1 MSARP
6 VPAAGSRVRFALL
19 FVLFAGAL
27 AVRVGLG
34 TWQVQRLA
42 WKEALLATID
52 ERIHADPLPL
62 DEVASRY
69 PEIEYVPVTAT
80 GRFDHAA
87 ERHVFTTWEGE
98 SGYDVFTPL
107 LLGGNR
113 AVFVNRGFERAAGRG
128 VVLIVTGAPIPAGA
142 DAVVPFDRK
151 DPATR
156 ADGQVGGEVTVTGLA
171 RRGLAEKPSW
181 VVPDNDP
188 AKNVFY
194 WKDVRAMRETS
205 GLDPAIDVLP
215 FVVDAGDA
223 ANPGGLPVGGTTLI
237 DLPNNH
243 LQYAVTWYG
252 LALALCGVFGYRL
265 WSLRKRTP

>member
-27 AVRVGLG
+27 AVLVGLG

-107 LLGGNR
+107 LLGENR
-113 AVFVNRGFERAAGRG
+113 AVFVNRGF
-128 VVLIVTGAPIPAGA
+128 
-142 DAVVPFDRK
+142 VPFDRK

-205 GLDPAIDVLP
+205 GLDPVIDVLP

>member
-27 AVRVGLG
+27 AVLVGLG

-52 ERIHADPLPL
+52 ARIHADPLPL

-107 LLGGNR
+107 LLNEGR
-113 AVFVNRGFERAAGRG
+113 AVFVNRGF
-128 VVLIVTGAPIPAGA
+128 
-142 DAVVPFDRK
+142 VPFDRK

>member
-27 AVRVGLG
+27 AVLVGLG

-52 ERIHADPLPL
+52 ARIHADPLPL

-107 LLGGNR
+107 LLGENR
-113 AVFVNRGFERAAGRG
+113 AVLVNRGF
-128 VVLIVTGAPIPAGA
+128 
-142 DAVVPFDRK
+142 VPFDRK

>member
-1 MSARP
+1 MNTRP

-27 AVRVGLG
+27 AVLVGLG

-62 DEVASRY
+62 DDVASRY

-107 LLGGNR
+107 LLGEGR
-113 AVFVNRGFERAAGRG
+113 AVFVNRGF
-128 VVLIVTGAPIPAGA
+128 
-142 DAVVPFDRK
+142 VPFDRK

>member
-1 MSARP
+1 MSTRP
-6 VPAAGSRVRFALL
+6 VPAAGSRVWFALL

-27 AVRVGLG
+27 AVLVGLG

-107 LLGGNR
+107 LLGENR
-113 AVFVNRGFERAAGRG
+113 AVFVNRGF
-128 VVLIVTGAPIPAGA
+128 
-142 DAVVPFDRK
+142 VPFDRK

-265 WSLRKRTP
+265 LSLRKRTP

>member
-1 MSARP
+1 MSTRP

-27 AVRVGLG
+27 AVLVGLG

-62 DEVASRY
+62 DKVASRY

-107 LLGGNR
+107 LLGEGR
-113 AVFVNRGFERAAGRG
+113 AVFVNRGF
-128 VVLIVTGAPIPAGA
+128 
-142 DAVVPFDRK
+142 VPFDRK

-194 WKDVRAMRETS
+194 WKDIRAMRETS

>member
-1 MSARP
+1 MSTRP

-27 AVRVGLG
+27 AVLVGLG

-62 DEVASRY
+62 DDVASRY

-107 LLGGNR
+107 LLGENR
-113 AVFVNRGFERAAGRG
+113 AVLVNRGF
-128 VVLIVTGAPIPAGA
+128 
-142 DAVVPFDRK
+142 VPFDRK

-171 RRGLAEKPSW
+171 CRGLAEKPSW

-194 WKDVRAMRETS
+194 WKDVRGMRETS

>member
-27 AVRVGLG
+27 AVLVGLG

-52 ERIHADPLPL
+52 ARIHADPLPL

-107 LLGGNR
+107 LLGENR
-113 AVFVNRGFERAAGRG
+113 AVLVNRGF
-128 VVLIVTGAPIPAGA
+128 
-142 DAVVPFDRK
+142 VPFDRK

-223 ANPGGLPVGGTTLI
+223 VNPGGLPVGGTTLI

>member
-27 AVRVGLG
+27 AVLVGLG

-52 ERIHADPLPL
+52 ARIHADPLPL

-107 LLGGNR
+107 LLGENR
-113 AVFVNRGFERAAGRG
+113 AVLVNRGF
-128 VVLIVTGAPIPAGA
+128 
-142 DAVVPFDRK
+142 VPFDRK

-171 RRGLAEKPSW
+171 RRGLAEKPFW

-223 ANPGGLPVGGTTLI
+223 VNPGGLPVGGTTLI

>member
-1 MSARP
+1 MNTRP

-27 AVRVGLG
+27 AVLVGLG

-107 LLGGNR
+107 LLGENR
-113 AVFVNRGFERAAGRG
+113 AVLVNRGF
-128 VVLIVTGAPIPAGA
+128 
-142 DAVVPFDRK
+142 VPFDRK

>member
-1 MSARP
+1 MSTRP

-27 AVRVGLG
+27 AVLVGLG

-42 WKEALLATID
+42 WKEGLLATID

-107 LLGGNR
+107 LLGENR
-113 AVFVNRGFERAAGRG
+113 AVFVNRGF
-128 VVLIVTGAPIPAGA
+128 
-142 DAVVPFDRK
+142 VPFDRK

-181 VVPDNDP
+181 VVPDNDS

>member
-1 MSARP
+1 MSTRP

-27 AVRVGLG
+27 AVLVGLG

-52 ERIHADPLPL
+52 ERTHADPLPL

-107 LLGGNR
+107 LLGENR
-113 AVFVNRGFERAAGRG
+113 AVLVNRGF
-128 VVLIVTGAPIPAGA
+128 
-142 DAVVPFDRK
+142 VPFDRK

>member
-1 MSARP
+1 MNTRP

-27 AVRVGLG
+27 AVLVGLG

-62 DEVASRY
+62 DDVASRY

-107 LLGGNR
+107 LLGENR
-113 AVFVNRGFERAAGRG
+113 AVLVNRGF
-128 VVLIVTGAPIPAGA
+128 
-142 DAVVPFDRK
+142 VPFDRK

>member
-1 MSARP
+1 MSTRP

-27 AVRVGLG
+27 AVLVGLG

-107 LLGGNR
+107 LLGENR
-113 AVFVNRGFERAAGRG
+113 AVLVNRGF
-128 VVLIVTGAPIPAGA
+128 
-142 DAVVPFDRK
+142 VPFDRK

-156 ADGQVGGEVTVTGLA
+156 ADGQVGGEVTITGLA

-252 LALALCGVFGYRL
+252 LALALCGVFSYRL
-265 WSLRKRTP
+265 WSVRKRTP

>member
-1 MSARP
+1 MNTRP
-6 VPAAGSRVRFALL
+6 VPAAGSRFRFALL

-27 AVRVGLG
+27 AVLVGLG

-107 LLGGNR
+107 LLGENR
-113 AVFVNRGFERAAGRG
+113 AVFVNRGF
-128 VVLIVTGAPIPAGA
+128 
-142 DAVVPFDRK
+142 VPFDRK

>member
-1 MSARP
+1 MSTRP

-27 AVRVGLG
+27 AVLVGLG

-42 WKEALLATID
+42 WKEGLLATID

-107 LLGGNR
+107 LLGEGR
-113 AVFVNRGFERAAGRG
+113 AVFVNRGF
-128 VVLIVTGAPIPAGA
+128 
-142 DAVVPFDRK
+142 VPFDRK

>member
-1 MSARP
+1 MSTRP

-27 AVRVGLG
+27 AVLVGLG

-52 ERIHADPLPL
+52 ARIHADPLPL

-107 LLGGNR
+107 LLGENR
-113 AVFVNRGFERAAGRG
+113 AVLVNRGF
-128 VVLIVTGAPIPAGA
+128 
-142 DAVVPFDRK
+142 VPFDRK

-223 ANPGGLPVGGTTLI
+223 VNPGGLPVGGTTLI

>member
-1 MSARP
+1 MSTRP

-27 AVRVGLG
+27 AVLVGLG

-107 LLGGNR
+107 LLGENR
-113 AVFVNRGFERAAGRG
+113 AVLVNRGF
-128 VVLIVTGAPIPAGA
+128 
-142 DAVVPFDRK
+142 VPFDRK

>member
-27 AVRVGLG
+27 AVLVGLG

-107 LLGGNR
+107 LLGENR
-113 AVFVNRGFERAAGRG
+113 AVLVNRGF
-128 VVLIVTGAPIPAGA
+128 
-142 DAVVPFDRK
+142 VPFDRK

>member
-1 MSARP
+1 MSTRP
-6 VPAAGSRVRFALL
+6 VPAAGSRFRFALL

-27 AVRVGLG
+27 AVLVGLG

-80 GRFDHAA
+80 GRFDHSA

-107 LLGGNR
+107 LLGEGR
-113 AVFVNRGFERAAGRG
+113 AVFVNRGF
-128 VVLIVTGAPIPAGA
+128 
-142 DAVVPFDRK
+142 VPFDRK

>member
-1 MSARP
+1 MSTRP

-27 AVRVGLG
+27 AVLVGLG

-52 ERIHADPLPL
+52 ARIHADPLPL

-107 LLGGNR
+107 LLGENR
-113 AVFVNRGFERAAGRG
+113 AVFVNRGF
-128 VVLIVTGAPIPAGA
+128 
-142 DAVVPFDRK
+142 VPFDRK

-223 ANPGGLPVGGTTLI
+223 VNPGGLPVGGTTLI